1 MKSFTRILALLFT
14 LSVMS
19 VLQPAYAAGKKTI
32 NIGWTSWSD
41 AEFVTKLARDLIE
54 SHYDYNVKLTMA
66 DVGIQYQGVKKGD
79 LDAML
84 MAWLPDTHRDYW
96 NKVRGDVYDLGPLY
110 TGAKL
115 GWVVPDY
122 IPKSELNSITDLKKS
137 SVASKLGDKVIGI
150 DPGAGLMRLSNK
162 AMKDYGLS
170 NYTLVQS
177 SGAAMT
183 AQLARAERQKQWIV
197 VTGWTPHWM
206 FGKWHLRF
214 LKDPKG
220 VLGGPQHIDAIV
232 RSGFTQDYPK
242 VAAFLTRMYIPLNE
256 LQAGMYKAQQYQQQ
270 NKDNP
275 YEMAVQDYIKEH
287 PARIKYWLT
296 GQIK

>member
-1 MKSFTRILALLFT
+1 MKRLARNLAILLTVSIMGLF
-14 LSVMS
+14 S
-19 VLQPAYAAGKKTI
+19 PAYAAGTKTI

-54 SHYDYNVKLTMA
+54 SHYGYNVKLTMA

-96 NKVRGDVYDLGPLY
+96 DKVRDKVYDLGPLY

-122 IPKSELNSITDLKKS
+122 IPKSELNSIEDLKKS
-137 SVASKLGDKVIGI
+137 NVASKLGDKVTGI
-150 DPGAGLMRLSNK
+150 DPGAGLMRLSAK
-162 AMKDYGLS
+162 ALKDYGLD
-170 NYTLVQS
+170 NYQLVQS

-183 AQLARAERQKQWIV
+183 AQLTRAERSKQWIV

-206 FGKWHLRF
+206 FGKWKLRF
-214 LKDPKG
+214 LQDPKG
-220 VLGGPQHIDAIV
+220 VLGGPQHIDAVV
-232 RSGFTQDYPK
+232 REGFTQDYPK

-256 LQAGMYKAQQYQQQ
+256 LQAGMFQAQQYQKQ

-275 YEMAVQDYIKEH
+275 YELAVKDYIKNH
-287 PARIKYWLT
+287 PDRVNYWLT
-296 GQIK
+296 GKIK